1 MAEKKEKKE
10 KKKRRGLGLLPRL
23 LLGIF
28 IPILIIFFFLWILI
42 FYSWDFRGNQFTSIK
57 DIGAQTLKE
66 LSTVSVREAKSSLN
80 KLGEKII
87 KQKAIDV
94 AAQMEIFIKSR
105 PKMKRE
111 DLFKDPWLKSIA
123 IQKVGET
130 GYTAVHDDKGINH
143 FHVNPAIM
151 ETDLH
156 DLAPKLP
163 AFWKILEASL
173 KGPAWGYYDWK
184 EADGKIRPKYMYLA
198 PVQGTDLIVA
208 ATTYIDE
215 FSKPAKV
222 IEGSMQ
228 FVVRGYFNAYEIKI
242 QVFYFVMLVAI
253 VFMLMMVY
261 FYSRSVIHP
270 IHYLSEVADRISM
283 GDLDAPIR
291 IKATGEVGLLAES
304 IERMQT
310 SVKAAIERLQKRK
323 ESA

>member
-94 AAQMEIFIKSR
+94 AAQMEIFIKSH

-215 FSKPAKV
+215 FSKPAKA